1 LRFQEFEMNRRFMYS
16 LVGTVGLAVWP
27 PDVRV
32 QETAPIAIVV
42 NPSTQIS
49 DISFTRLRKIF
60 LGDEQFWDGKQRITL
75 LVRAPVARERE
86 IVLKRIYAMSE
97 AQFRQYWIAKLFRA
111 EVSAGP
117 KIVYSTD
124 MAKQL
129 VIALPGAV
137 AFLPAAEVGTMKV
150 LRIDGKLPGEPGYK
164 LQ

>member
-1 LRFQEFEMNRRFMYS
+1 MNCRVIYS
-16 LVGTVGLAVWP
+16 LMGAIGLSVGPPGLRA
-27 PDVRV
+27 
-32 QETAPIAIVV
+32 QQHAPIAIVV
-42 NPSTQIS
+42 NPSTEIS

-60 LGDEQFWDGKQRITL
+60 LGEEQFWEGKQRITL

-86 IVLKRIYAMSE
+86 VVLKQIYDMSE

-137 AFLPAAEVGTMKV
+137 AFLPAAEVGTNVRILK
-150 LRIDGKLPGEPGYK
+150 IDGKLPGEPGYK

>member
-1 LRFQEFEMNRRFMYS
+1 MNRRIIYGLILMA
-16 LVGTVGLAVWP
+16 GLAASP
-27 PDVRV
+27 PGLGA
-32 QETAPIAIVV
+32 QANPPIAIVV
-42 NPSTQIS
+42 HPSTQIS

-60 LGDEQFWDGKQRITL
+60 LGEEQYWDGNKRITL

-86 IVLKRIYAMSE
+86 IVLKRIYDMSE

-111 EVSAGP
+111 EVAAGP

-129 VIALPGAV
+129 VTALPGAV
-137 AFLPAAEVGTMKV
+137 AFLPASEVGSNVKV
-150 LRIDGKLPGEPGYK
+150 LRIDGKLPGEAGYR

>member
-1 LRFQEFEMNRRFMYS
+1 MNRRVMYY
-16 LVGTVGLAVWP
+16 LVGMVGLSGWP
-27 PDVRV
+27 AGSRV
-32 QETAPIAIVV
+32 QAPAPIAIVV

-60 LGDEQFWDGKQRITL
+60 LGEEQFWEGKQRITL

-86 IVLKRIYAMSE
+86 IVLKRIYDMSE

-137 AFLPAAEVGTMKV
+137 AFLPAAEVGKDV
-150 LRIDGKLPGEPGYK
+150 KILKIDGKLPGEPGYK